1 MPDLAMMTQLG
12 GLLIRHLKA
21 FNTDASPLP
30 GESPDATQAEDAV
43 KFTEGLE
50 KLGPTFIKFGQLLST
65 RQDLLP
71 TSYTEALTRLQDN
84 VDAVPVEEIRQ
95 RIEDS
100 LGAPVSTLFAEFDD
114 VPLASASLAQAH
126 RAVTRTGRDVVVKVL
141 RPGVRERVRSDLASL
156 AELADFADANT
167 AIGPRLGAAKMLAQ
181 FRRSMAD
188 ELDYR
193 KEAANLDTFLELV
206 EDEPDLV
213 VPAYIADYST
223 DDVLTMEFV
232 PGKKITDV
240 GPLAML
246 DVDGARLA
254 ASLFRFMLSAMLI
267 DGILHADPHP
277 GNLFLTPDH
286 RVAILDVGMV
296 VRLPRRLRSA
306 LVKLLVSIG
315 EGDGE
320 GAATILADMGHPTDE
335 YDAAAFRDDVSHLVS
350 ATLSMG
356 ADLQAGSVLM
366 QLARVSG
373 VHGLRPPAEMTL
385 VAKALLN
392 LDQATQHLDPRF
404 TPIEAIQA
412 NLPTILTAGLKP
424 SAGQTLLGTIE
435 GKEFLER
442 LPRRAN
448 RLLDSL
454 TEGELAF
461 TVNAFDENRVL
472 MVLQQ
477 VANRL
482 STALILAA
490 ITIAAALLMFA
501 DVGPRLLGYPA
512 LGMVFFL
519 LAAVGGLVMVATIL
533 WHDRP
538 FRRTVKR
545 TDRRARLSDDAGGPS
560 RT

>member
-1 MPDLAMMTQLG
+1 MPDVAMMTQLG

-30 GESPDATQAEDAV
+30 GETPDEAETEDAEQ
-43 KFTEGLE
+43 FTDALE

-71 TSYTEALTRLQDN
+71 PAYTEALSRLQDD
-84 VDAVPVEEIRQ
+84 VEPVPSEEIRA
-95 RIEDS
+95 RIEES
-100 LGAPVSTLFAEFDD
+100 LGATVGTLFREFDD
-114 VPLASASLAQAH
+114 SPLASASLAQAH
-126 RAVTRTGRDVVVKVL
+126 RAVTRNGRDVVVKVL
-141 RPGVRERVRSDLASL
+141 RPGVRDQVKSDLESL
-156 AELADFADANT
+156 SELADFADANT
-167 AIGPRLGAAKMLAQ
+167 PIGPRLGAARMLAQ

-193 KEAANLDTFLELV
+193 KEAANLDLFGELV
-206 EDEPDLV
+206 RDEPDLL
-213 VPAYIADYST
+213 VPSYIADYSS
-223 DDVLTMEFV
+223 DDVLTLEFV

-246 DVDGARLA
+246 DVDGQRLA
-254 ASLFRFMLSAMLI
+254 AALFRFMLGAMLV

-296 VRLPRRLRSA
+296 VRLPSRLRSA
-306 LVKLLVSIG
+306 LVKLLVGIG
-315 EGDGE
+315 DGDGE
-320 GAATILADMGHPTDE
+320 GVATILAAMGHPTED

-350 ATLSMG
+350 STLSMG

-366 QLARVSG
+366 QLARLSG
-373 VHGLRPPAEMTL
+373 THGLRPPAEMTL
-385 VAKALLN
+385 IAKALLN
-392 LDQATQHLDPRF
+392 LDQATQHLDPSF
-404 TPIEAIQA
+404 TPLEAIRD
-412 NLPTILTAGLKP
+412 NLPTILAAGLTP
-424 SAGQTLLGTIE
+424 SAGQALLGTIE

-448 RLLDSL
+448 RVLDAL

-461 TVNAFDENRVL
+461 KIDAFDESRAL

-482 STALILAA
+482 ATAVILAA
-490 ITIAAALLMFA
+490 VTVAAALLMVA
-501 DVGPRLLGYPA
+501 DVGPRFLGYPA

-519 LAAVGGLVMVATIL
+519 IAAVGGLWMVARIM

-545 TDRRARLSDDAGGPS
+545 QERRARLSDDAT
-560 RT
+560 RR

>member
-1 MPDLAMMTQLG
+1 M
-12 GLLIRHLKA
+12 
-21 FNTDASPLP
+21 
-30 GESPDATQAEDAV
+30 
-43 KFTEGLE
+43 
-50 KLGPTFIKFGQLLST
+50 
-65 RQDLLP
+65 
-71 TSYTEALTRLQDN
+71 
-84 VDAVPVEEIRQ
+84 
-95 RIEDS
+95 
-100 LGAPVSTLFAEFDD
+100 
-114 VPLASASLAQAH
+114 
-126 RAVTRTGRDVVVKVL
+126 L

-306 LVKLLVSIG
+306 MVKLLVSIG